1 MQRCLHRY
9 VDEGCL
15 NGTALACA
23 PGGAYF
29 ASGSSSGVVNVY
41 DWRQAAAAGA
51 AAAAPAAGGAAL
63 PEAPLAARPLKAV
76 LNLTTSI
83 SCLAFNPDAQVL
95 AQASHAHRDA
105 LRLVHLPSLTVFSNW
120 PTAGSPLHYVHCLAF
135 RCARWLVA
143 GGGSPACHRHTSSSR
158 VCCPPPPHTH
168 THSQPRRRLLG
179 GGQRAR
185 QGAPVS
191 TAPLPPGVTSAWPR
205 PTCPV
210 TSGGARP

>member
-1 MQRCLHRY
+1 M
-9 VDEGCL
+9 
-15 NGTALACA
+15 
-23 PGGAYF
+23 
-29 ASGSSSGVVNVY
+29 
-41 DWRQAAAAGA
+41 
-51 AAAAPAAGGAAL
+51 AGGAAL

-158 VCCPPPPHTH
+158 VCCPPPPTHTH
-168 THSQPRRRLLG
+168 TRSPG
-179 GGQRAR
+179 GGYLAVGNAR
-185 QGAPVS
+185 GKVLLYRLHHYPQA
-191 TAPLPPGVTSAWPR
+191 
-205 PTCPV
+205 
-210 TSGGARP
+210 